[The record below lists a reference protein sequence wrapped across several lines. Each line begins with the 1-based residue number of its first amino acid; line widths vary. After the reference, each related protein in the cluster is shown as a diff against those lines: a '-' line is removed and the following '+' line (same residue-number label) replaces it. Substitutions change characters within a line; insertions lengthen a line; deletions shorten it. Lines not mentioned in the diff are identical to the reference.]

1 MAFEIEIKARLDKPQ
16 PVQERLAL
24 LGVYRGSFEKIDA
37 YWVPADACHAAGLPP
52 SGLRVRRE
60 SGVDAEGQNRETVL
74 VTYKTKKFQ
83 SGLEVNNEHEFT
95 VSDALAFEELLRR
108 LGLHPAIQ
116 KEKRGR
122 AWQAPDG
129 EGEPVLAELSLV
141 RDLGWF
147 IELEILAD
155 DDEGQTVAQSR
166 KRLLSLLERLGVKPE
181 QIESRPYSELLRNIR
196 SAG

>member
-1 MAFEIEIKARLDKPQ
+1 MAFEIEIKARLDNPQ

-24 LGVYRGSFEKIDA
+24 LGAYRGSFEKIDA
-37 YWVPADACHAAGLPP
+37 YWVQADTSHAGGLPP

-60 SGVDAEGQNRETVL
+60 TGADAEGQSRETVL
-74 VTYKTKKFQ
+74 ITYKTKELQ
-83 SGLEVNNEHEFT
+83 SGVEVNNEREFT
-95 VSDALAFEELLRR
+95 VSDAAAFEELLRR

-147 IELEILAD
+147 IELEILAAD
-155 DDEGQTVAQSR
+155 DYSQTVAQSR
-166 KRLLSLLERLGVKPE
+166 RRLLSLLECLGVKPE
-181 QIESRPYSELLRNIR
+181 QIETRPYTELLRNIR
-196 SAG
+196 PAN